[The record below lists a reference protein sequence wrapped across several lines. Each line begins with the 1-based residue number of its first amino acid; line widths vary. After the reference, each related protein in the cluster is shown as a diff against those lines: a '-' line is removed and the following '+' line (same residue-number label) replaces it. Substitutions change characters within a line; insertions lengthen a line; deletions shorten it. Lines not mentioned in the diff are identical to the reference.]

1 MNILGIFAHPDDE
14 SFGPAGTLA
23 QAAVNDHRVGIVTLT
38 RGEAGSLG
46 ISKELDRD
54 ELTERRTKELQCA
67 AEVLGVTYL
76 RIYSLP
82 DNKLS
87 TLPEKKIL
95 KILVNEIH
103 QFAPDVVITFHRN
116 GISGHP
122 DHKTV
127 TKLVNLVVRQSNKS
141 PILLEY
147 GLVQKQTEMITNR
160 KLYAMN
166 NDEVTHEIDVSAL
179 LSKKIES
186 ILCHKTQEELWLKFK
201 NLGDQLMIYLQWDY
215 FAQVYPEFKLK
226 GNKSKIF
233 E

>member
-14 SFGPAGTLA
+14 SFGPGGTLA
-23 QAAVNDHRVGIVTLT
+23 QAAVNEHRVGIVTLT

-46 ISKELDRD
+46 ISKELDRA
-54 ELTERRTKELQCA
+54 ELAERRTKELECA
-67 AEVLGVTYL
+67 AGVLGISYL
-76 RIYSLP
+76 KIYSLP

-95 KILVNEIH
+95 KILVDEIH
-103 QFAPDVVITFHRN
+103 QFAPDVVITFHKN

-127 TKLVNLVVRQSNKS
+127 TKLVNQAVRRSNKS
-141 PILLEY
+141 PLLLEY

-160 KLYAMN
+160 ILYSMN
-166 NDEVTHEIDVSAL
+166 DDEVTHKIDVSAL
-179 LSKKIES
+179 LPKKIEAM
-186 ILCHKTQEELWLKFK
+186 LCHKTQEELWLKF
-201 NLGDQLMIYLQWDY
+201 NNMGDQLKVYLHWDY
-215 FAQVYPEFKLK
+215 FIQVYPEFKLK

>member
-14 SFGPAGTLA
+14 SFGPGGTLA
-23 QAAVNDHRVGIVTLT
+23 QAAVNNHRVGIVTLT

-46 ISKELDRD
+46 ISKELERD
-54 ELTERRTKELQCA
+54 ELAERRTKELQCA

-76 RIYSLP
+76 KIFSLP

-87 TLPEKKIL
+87 TLPEKKIY
-95 KILVNEIH
+95 KILVTEIH
-103 QFAPDVVITFHRN
+103 QFAPDVVITFHKN
-116 GISGHP
+116 GITGHP

-127 TKLVNLVVRQSNKS
+127 TKLVSKVIRQSNKS

-147 GLVQKQTEMITNR
+147 GLVQKQTEMTTNR
-160 KLYAMN
+160 KLYTMN
-166 NDEVTHEIDVSAL
+166 DDEVTHKIDVSAL
-179 LSKKIES
+179 LSKKIEA

-201 NLGDQLMIYLQWDY
+201 NLGDQLRIYLQWDY
-215 FAQVYPEFKLK
+215 FAQVYPEFKFIGK
-226 GNKSKIF
+226 KNKIF